1 MAGSDVTRLSKS
13 APATQANVK
22 RDRDVR
28 NAVSNIVSY
37 IKESTA
43 NNLVEAARTKRI
55 DVNADQLRQIVALV
69 NGSIEEGFT
78 RSSGEIESALRN

>member
-1 MAGSDVTRLSKS
+1 MKN
-13 APATQANVK
+13 APAVNPK

-43 NNLVEAARTKRI
+43 NNLVEAARMRKI
-55 DVNADQLRQIVALV
+55 DINPDQLRQVVALV

-78 RSSGEIESALRN
+78 RSSGEIESALRH